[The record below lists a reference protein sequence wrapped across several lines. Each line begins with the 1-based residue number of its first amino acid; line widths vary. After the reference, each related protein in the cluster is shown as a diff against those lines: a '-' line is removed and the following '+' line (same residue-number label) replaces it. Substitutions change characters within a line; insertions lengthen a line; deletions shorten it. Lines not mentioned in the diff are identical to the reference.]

1 MVLIPVMVVKV
12 FLEEVLEKIIYIV
25 VDLKKTVS
33 LIKINAINVDF
44 VD

>member
-1 MVLIPVMVVKV
+1 MVLILVMDVKG

-25 VDLKKTVS
+25 VDLKKIVL